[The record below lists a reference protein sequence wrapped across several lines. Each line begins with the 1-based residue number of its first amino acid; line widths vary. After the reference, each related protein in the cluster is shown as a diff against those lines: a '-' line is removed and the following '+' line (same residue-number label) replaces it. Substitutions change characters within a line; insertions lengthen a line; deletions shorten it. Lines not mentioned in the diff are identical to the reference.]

1 MTKVEMTKVEYNGK
15 QLDIPKYLLQAIELA
30 RSGRD
35 LWYDVAMYTMGKL
48 DREQRL
54 NFMFATIMTEVY
66 DKTPKRTNSDEQTY
80 ENDLR
85 WFRIAIHS
93 ARNLSLKY
101 KADLIITLIK
111 EDAEWEP
118 KDKKYFGTT
127 NIVRTLYYH
136 IKEEMSTLYQIIKEN
151 KYISEDEL

>member
-35 LWYDVAMYTMGKL
+35 LWYDVAMYTMGEL

-101 KADLIITLIK
+101 KADLITDLIN
-111 EDAEWEP
+111 EDAEFEP
-118 KDKKYFGTT
+118 NDEDFRYFLGAI
-127 NIVRTLYYH
+127 NIKRTLYNLFKKNWDAVYLRP
-136 IKEEMSTLYQIIKEN
+136 IN
-151 KYISEDEL
+151 RGD

>member
-35 LWYDVAMYTMGKL
+35 LWYDVAMYTMGEL

-54 NFMFATIMTEVY
+54 NFMFATIMREVY

-101 KADLIITLIK
+101 KADLITDLIN
-111 EDAEWEP
+111 EDAEFEP
-118 KDKKYFGTT
+118 NDEDFRYFLGAI
-127 NIVRTLYYH
+127 NIKRTLYNLFKKNWDAVYLRP
-136 IKEEMSTLYQIIKEN
+136 IN
-151 KYISEDEL
+151 RGD

>member
-35 LWYDVAMYTMGKL
+35 LWYDVAMYTMGEL

-54 NFMFATIMTEVY
+54 NFMFATIMREVY

-101 KADLIITLIK
+101 KADLITELIN
-111 EDAEWEP
+111 EDAEFEP
-118 KDKKYFGTT
+118 NDEDFRYFLGAI
-127 NIVRTLYYH
+127 NIKRTLYNLFKKNWDAVYLRP
-136 IKEEMSTLYQIIKEN
+136 IN
-151 KYISEDEL
+151 RGD

>member
-35 LWYDVAMYTMGKL
+35 LWYDVAMYTMGEL

-80 ENDLR
+80 ENDVR
-85 WFRIAIHS
+85 WYKIAINS
-93 ARNLSLKY
+93 ARNLSHKWNT
-101 KADLIITLIK
+101 DLITLLLE
-111 EDAEWEP
+111 EDAEVEP
-118 KDKKYFGTT
+118 KDEDFHQFLRII
-127 NIVRTLYYH
+127 NIKRTLYNIFKKHWDPVYLR
-136 IKEEMSTLYQIIKEN
+136 SV
-151 KYISEDEL
+151 

>member
-35 LWYDVAMYTMGKL
+35 LWYDVAMYTMGEL

-101 KADLIITLIK
+101 KADLITELIN
-111 EDAEWEP
+111 EDAEFEP
-118 KDKKYFGTT
+118 NDEDFRYFLGAI
-127 NIVRTLYYH
+127 NIKRTLYNLFKKNWDAVYLRP
-136 IKEEMSTLYQIIKEN
+136 IN
-151 KYISEDEL
+151 RGD